1 MRDIITQNLS
11 RKSGDGEMKCDTMV
25 CGMRYAV
32 CGMRYAGSIAHCH
45 NSCTV
50 AQYLRWANLTSSDLN
65 SNYLYYHYPNS
76 SSNYRSGS
84 PVENLT
90 ADLFAH
96 CVNQPSLLL
105 LQARLIALAL
115 TFTAKTALKTSNIIK
130 LLDQNCRQIEKIKIA
145 AVVVLAFQ
153 LRKGLIM
160 QS

>member
-1 MRDIITQNLS
+1 
-11 RKSGDGEMKCDTMV
+11 
-25 CGMRYAV
+25 MRYAV

-45 NSCTV
+45 SSCTV

-84 PVENLT
+84 PRESLT

-96 CVNQPSLLL
+96 GVKQPSLLL

-115 TFTAKTALKTSNIIK
+115 TLRSIVAANFKNLI
-130 LLDQNCRQIEKIKIA
+130 IA
-145 AVVVLAFQ
+145 AVVVQA
-153 LRKGLIM
+153 LIAEGG
-160 QS
+160 